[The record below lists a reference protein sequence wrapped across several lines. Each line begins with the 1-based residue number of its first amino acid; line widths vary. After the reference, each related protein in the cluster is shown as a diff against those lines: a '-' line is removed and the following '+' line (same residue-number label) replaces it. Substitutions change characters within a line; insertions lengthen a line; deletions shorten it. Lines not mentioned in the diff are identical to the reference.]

1 LEKSPPD
8 QQSAIVTEAGASA
21 REGRGLSNLAQRILF
36 AVVAIPVVL
45 GAVWFGDW
53 ALAGI
58 LAIASALAAWEF
70 YRIAETLGTRPMAR
84 VGIAIAALLPLAIH
98 ARYLGLP
105 VNAVVSTSVGAV
117 LVLALFSAAIFARGV
132 TGRPLESVSLTVF
145 GIAYTGAMLSFAYML
160 RYHQYAIDRIAGA
173 ALLALALALVWIS
186 DTAAYVV
193 GSTIGKRKLIP
204 SVSPGKT
211 VAGAVAALLT
221 CAVASWALVRFV
233 LVPYAQLGLRP
244 VHGVLFGIVMSTAT
258 QLGDLAESLI
268 KREARVKDS
277 SHIIPGHGGVLD
289 RIDGMLFALPVA
301 YWLLSAW
308 LIPAPR

>member
-1 LEKSPPD
+1 M
-8 QQSAIVTEAGASA
+8 TEASASA
-21 REGRGLSNLAQRILF
+21 RERAPSGKGGLSNLAQRVLF
-36 AVVAIPVVL
+36 ALVAIPVVL
-45 GAVWFGDW
+45 GAVWLGDW
-53 ALAGI
+53 ALASV

-70 YRIAETLGTRPMAR
+70 YRIAERLGTRPMAR
-84 VGIAIAALLPLAIH
+84 AGIAIAALLPLAIH

-117 LVLALFSAAIFARGV
+117 LVVVLFSAAIFARGV

-160 RYHQYAIDRIAGA
+160 RYHQYAIGRVAGA
-173 ALLALALALVWIS
+173 SLLALALALVWIS
-186 DTAAYVV
+186 DTAAYAV
-193 GSTIGKRKLIP
+193 GRAIGERKLIP

-211 VAGAVAALLT
+211 IAGAVGALIT
-221 CAVASWALVRFV
+221 SAVASWAFVRFV
-233 LVPYAQLGLRP
+233 LVPHAHLGLRP
-244 VHGVLFGIVMSTAT
+244 LHGVLFGLAISVAT

-268 KREARVKDS
+268 KRQAGVKDS

-308 LIPAPR
+308 LIPVPR